1 MKLELWEQKVGQG
14 RLDIFE
20 NLFSAVTSQN
30 VTRSQELVQEQ
41 LSSLKKEFLSYFPD
55 LSLLHAKLIR
65 SPFTVDASSVP
76 DDIQDE
82 FVDLINDSTAKKA
95 YETLSLVKFLWKTA
109 ESYPLVSPHFAKSF
123 LVFPSTYLC
132 EQGLSSL
139 CLIKTKHCARLAVEA
154 SLRVALSKTVP

>member
-20 NLFSAVTSQN
+20 NLSSSVTSQN

-55 LSLLHAKLIR
+55 LSLLDGKLIR
-65 SPFTVDASSVP
+65 IHFTLDASSVP

-82 FVDLINDSTAKKA
+82 FVD
-95 YETLSLVKFLWKTA
+95 
-109 ESYPLVSPHFAKSF
+109 
-123 LVFPSTYLC
+123 
-132 EQGLSSL
+132 
-139 CLIKTKHCARLAVEA
+139 
-154 SLRVALSKTVP
+154 